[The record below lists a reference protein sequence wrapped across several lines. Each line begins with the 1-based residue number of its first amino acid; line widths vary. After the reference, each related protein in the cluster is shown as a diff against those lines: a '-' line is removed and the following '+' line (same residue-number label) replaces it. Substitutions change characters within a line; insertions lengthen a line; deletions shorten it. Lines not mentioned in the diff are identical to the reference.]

1 MNIILPTPLTI
12 GYERKQA
19 AVVEGNGDFRVLV
32 VFVTLTLT
40 VIGDFRV
47 LVVFVNLTLTVIGDL
62 RVLVVFVLIDIE
74 VSIRVLFDQF
84 RRDVHIVLRAV
95 SSNALWT
102 DDEFCSIGLQLWFGL
117 EFGFGLD
124 L

>member
-19 AVVEGNGDFRVLV
+19 AVVEGN
-32 VFVTLTLT
+32 
-40 VIGDFRV
+40 GDFRV